1 MDFQDNTILTP
12 DNLALVTDPTSG
24 FSQDQAEDLGFDVV
38 GIPVNIFYAD
48 GESDFLGGNDLNDE
62 FYARLSDS
70 KITGAKT
77 SSNVGSFL
85 EVFKHRLS
93 EGKLVI
99 YLGVTDSLSSGMG
112 NAALTAQDTIRE
124 ENPELNA
131 DNILALPTHCIAGGL
146 GLGLRILR
154 DWLDAEPRT
163 LDELKLKV
171 EDIANHMA
179 HIFTLFSYEFMKKSG
194 RFSSK
199 TDQLKIA
206 LAKTLKIYP
215 VMLSPRKG
223 PLQPTW
229 QKVRGN
235 KNLLERF
242 ADIYA
247 ETAQDPETGVVEIDY
262 SGVSDDSNTAF
273 VRVHELKELLKQRFP
288 EAEIRIERTAPS
300 VGCHV
305 GPDEMSM
312 FFLQKEV
319 RPDILD

>member
-12 DNLALVTDPTSG
+12 DNLALVTDLTSG

-235 KNLLERF
+235 KNLL
-242 ADIYA
+242 
-247 ETAQDPETGVVEIDY
+247 
-262 SGVSDDSNTAF
+262 
-273 VRVHELKELLKQRFP
+273 
-288 EAEIRIERTAPS
+288 
-300 VGCHV
+300 
-305 GPDEMSM
+305 
-312 FFLQKEV
+312 
-319 RPDILD
+319 